1 MKEIII
7 TSSVLILCIML
18 IRVIFR
24 GKISSR
30 LQYALW
36 FLVAL
41 RLIVPS
47 SAQIHMAIGSIEEF
61 RIMDLVEAL
70 EERFGD
76 VTEQLEQPAR
86 FTMSFNSPFAG
97 QMAEFMLGEDMGLPS
112 YAADGPTSVFLAGR
126 IGASWLDILRGIWG
140 GGMVIVTLWMIITN
154 IIFSRRLHRDRKE
167 FVLPEELE
175 SICYGKLSGR
185 TGHGHAAK
193 TGKIKFYITDYLTSS
208 CLYGLPGREAIY
220 LTPDIT
226 EDQNKLRHV
235 VTHEM
240 CHRKHGDSFW
250 AILRSILLAVYWMNP
265 LVWVAAVLSK
275 RDCELA
281 CDEAALLILGEEERI
296 PYGETLLSIINGKN
310 KLSDIACTATTMK
323 GSGKSVKERIR
334 FIADKP
340 RVLGAAVV
348 AVLTLIMII
357 SVAAFTKQ
365 PLFAGHTWE
374 GEITLVTG
382 DMQIS
387 LPETIAGISS
397 YDTDGEGTDLI
408 IYQVASGK
416 EAGRFRELSYEEAVA
431 LMDSGSRIVPVGNY
445 GLNPYLKSHIYSGHS
460 YTAEGWTTHVYE
472 PADGVP
478 GTDIND
484 DTTYMID
491 DGNSSTVTPAE
502 ESRDYLPNEQIITTE
517 NLEHVTM
524 HQYTPAEEQTY
535 GAPAH
540 EDIFYTDEP
549 DSANGVPGTDIND
562 DTTYVIDDDGSST
575 ATPAE
580 ESRDYLPNEQIIITE
595 NLEHVTMHQYMPAE
609 EQTYGALAHEDIF
622 YTDEPEQIATEGS
635 RDYLPNE
642 QIVTVSGAVG
652 GFPQKCYVYVKADY
666 SGIKEKYLSE
676 MEFINAELETAAEQR
691 IVVTA
696 GQRFRTEICA
706 ALAGNRTEYLGNASK
721 TGALVNTLP
730 QTDGLTYKDI
740 TLHTLETEP
749 ETALSLDIRY
759 EFPSE
764 NENMYMTD
772 TDADLLFFN
781 AAMLFAT
788 IKNLDECNFILERYE
803 SGTISGEKGGD
814 EAVKPVST
822 GRLTYSRT
830 ELEEAVGTL
839 WSDEAADSDESYA
852 RWLDDLYSRVADY
865 LS

>member
-47 SAQIHMAIGSIEEF
+47 SAQIHMAIGSLEEF

-97 QMAEFMLGEDMGLPS
+97 QVAKFMLGEDTDMLS
-112 YAADGPTSVFLAGR
+112 NAADGPTSVFLAGR
-126 IGASWLDILRGIWG
+126 IGASWLDILHGIWG
-140 GGMVIVTLWMIITN
+140 GGMVIVALWMIITN

-175 SICYGKLSGR
+175 SICWGKPSGGMSR
-185 TGHGHAAK
+185 GRAAK
-193 TGKIKFYITDYLTSS
+193 TGKIKFYTTDYLTSS

-250 AILRSILLAVYWMNP
+250 SVLRTILLSVYWMNP

-296 PYGETLLSIINGKN
+296 PYGETLLSIISGKN

-323 GSGKSVKERIR
+323 GSGKSVKERIK
-334 FIADKP
+334 FIAEKP

-348 AVLTLIMII
+348 AVFTLIMII

-374 GEITLVTG
+374 GEITLVVG

-397 YDTDGEGTDLI
+397 YDTDEEGADLI
-408 IYQVASGK
+408 IYQAASGK
-416 EAGRFRELSYEEAVA
+416 EAGRFRELSYEEAVS

-445 GLNPYLKSHIYSGHS
+445 GLNPYLKSYGFSRHS
-460 YTAEGWTTHVYE
+460 YTTRGSTTHDYE

-484 DTTYMID
+484 DTTYIID
-491 DGNSSTVTPAE
+491 DDGSTATPAE
-502 ESRDYLPNEQIITTE
+502 ESIDYLPNEQITAGESKDYLPNEQIITTE
-517 NLEHVTM
+517 RLSDSESVTM

-535 GAPAH
+535 GILEH
-540 EDIFYTDEP
+540 EDIFYTDGL
-549 DSANGVPGTDIND
+549 DSVNGVPGTDIND

-575 ATPAE
+575 AIPAE
-580 ESRDYLPNEQIIITE
+580 ESRDYLPN
-595 NLEHVTMHQYMPAE
+595 
-609 EQTYGALAHEDIF
+609 
-622 YTDEPEQIATEGS
+622 EQIATEGS

-642 QIVTVSGAVG
+642 QIVTVSGTAG
-652 GFPQKCYVYVKADY
+652 GFPQKCYIYVKADY
-666 SGIKEKYLSE
+666 SSVKEKYLSE
-676 MEFINAELETAAEQR
+676 MEYINTELETVAEQG
-691 IVVTA
+691 IVVA
-696 GQRFRTEICA
+696 VGQRIRTEICK
-706 ALAGNRTEYLGNASK
+706 ALSEHRTEYLGDASK
-721 TGALVNTLP
+721 TSALVNALP

-803 SGTISGEKGGD
+803 SGIISGEKGAD

>member
-97 QMAEFMLGEDMGLPS
+97 QMAEFMLGEDMGIPS

-126 IGASWLDILRGIWG
+126 IGVSWLDILRGIWG

-167 FVLPEELE
+167 FVIPEELE

-185 TGHGHAAK
+185 TGHGRAVK
-193 TGKIKFYITDYLTSS
+193 TGKIKFYTTDYLTSS

-250 AILRSILLAVYWMNP
+250 SILRSILLAVYWMNP

-334 FIADKP
+334 FIAERP

-387 LPETIAGISS
+387 LPETLAGISS
-397 YDTDGEGTDLI
+397 YDTDEEGTDLI
-408 IYQVASGK
+408 IYQAASGK

-431 LMDSGSRIVPVGNY
+431 LMDSGNRIVPVGNY
-445 GLNPYLKSHIYSGHS
+445 GLNPYLKSYGFSKHS
-460 YTAEGWTTHVYE
+460 YTAEGWTAHVYE

-478 GTDIND
+478 GTD
-484 DTTYMID
+484 T
-491 DGNSSTVTPAE
+491 
-502 ESRDYLPNEQIITTE
+502 
-517 NLEHVTM
+517 
-524 HQYTPAEEQTY
+524 
-535 GAPAH
+535 
-540 EDIFYTDEP
+540 
-549 DSANGVPGTDIND
+549 ND

-575 ATPAE
+575 AIPAE

-595 NLEHVTMHQYMPAE
+595 NLEHVTMHQYTPAG
-609 EQTYGALAHEDIF
+609 EQAYGILEHEDIF
-622 YTDEPEQIATEGS
+622 YTDDPDSANGVPGTDINDDTAYVIDDDGSSTATPAEESRDYLPNEQIATEES

-642 QIVTVSGAVG
+642 QIVTVSGTAG

-666 SGIKEKYLSE
+666 SGIKEKYLNE
-676 MEFINAELETAAEQR
+676 MEYINTELETAAEQG

-706 ALAGNRTEYLGNASK
+706 ALAKKRTEYLGDASK
-721 TGALVNTLP
+721 TSALVNALP

-803 SGTISGEKGGD
+803 SETISGEKDTD

-822 GRLTYSRT
+822 GRLTYNRM
-830 ELEEAVGTL
+830 EIEEAVGTL

>member
-47 SAQIHMAIGSIEEF
+47 SAQIHMAIGTLEEF
-61 RIMDLVEAL
+61 RIRDLVEAL

-76 VTEQLEQPAR
+76 VTEPLEQPVR

-97 QMAEFMLGEDMGLPS
+97 QMAEFMLGEDADILS
-112 YAADGPTSVFLAGR
+112 NAADGPTSVFLAGR

-140 GGMVIVTLWMIITN
+140 GGMVIVALWMIITN

-175 SICYGKLSGR
+175 SICWGKPSGGMSR
-185 TGHGHAAK
+185 GRAAK

-208 CLYGLPGREAIY
+208 CLYGLPGWEAIY

-235 VTHEM
+235 VAHEM

-250 AILRSILLAVYWMNP
+250 SILRTILLVVYWMNP

-296 PYGETLLSIINGKN
+296 PYGETLLSIISGKN

-334 FIADKP
+334 FIAEKP

-374 GEITLVTG
+374 GEITLVAG

-397 YDTDGEGTDLI
+397 YDTDREGNDLI
-408 IYQVASGK
+408 IYQAASGK

-431 LMDSGSRIVPVGNY
+431 LMDSGNRIVPVGNY
-445 GLNPYLKSHIYSGHS
+445 GLNPYLKSYGFSRHS
-460 YTAEGWTTHVYE
+460 YTAEGWTAHVYE
-472 PADGVP
+472 P
-478 GTDIND
+478 
-484 DTTYMID
+484 
-491 DGNSSTVTPAE
+491 
-502 ESRDYLPNEQIITTE
+502 
-517 NLEHVTM
+517 
-524 HQYTPAEEQTY
+524 
-535 GAPAH
+535 
-540 EDIFYTDEP
+540 ED
-549 DSANGVPGTDIND
+549 GVPGTDIND

-580 ESRDYLPNEQIIITE
+580 ESRDYLPNEQITAEESRDYLPNEQIITTE
-595 NLEHVTMHQYMPAE
+595 NLEHVTMHQYTPAE
-609 EQTYGALAHEDIF
+609 EQTYGALSHEDIF
-622 YTDEPEQIATEGS
+622 YTEEPDSVNGVPGTDVNDNTTYVIDDDGNSTAIPAEESRDYLPNEQIATEGS

-642 QIVTVSGAVG
+642 QIVTVSGTAG

-676 MEFINAELETAAEQR
+676 MEYINTELETAAEQG
-691 IVVTA
+691 IVVSV

-706 ALAGNRTEYLGNASK
+706 ALAKNRTEYLGDASK
-721 TGALVNTLP
+721 TGALVNALP

-803 SGTISGEKGGD
+803 SGTISGEKD
-814 EAVKPVST
+814 SEEAVKPVST

-852 RWLDDLYSRVADY
+852 QWLDDLYSRVADY

>member
-1 MKEIII
+1 MKEIVI

-76 VTEQLEQPAR
+76 VTEQLEQPVR

-97 QMAEFMLGEDMGLPS
+97 QVAEFMLGEDTGIPS

-140 GGMVIVTLWMIITN
+140 GGMLIVALWMIITN
-154 IIFSRRLHRDRKE
+154 IIFSRRLHKDRKE

-175 SICYGKLSGR
+175 SICCGKSSGG
-185 TGHGHAAK
+185 TGHGRGGK
-193 TGKIKFYITDYLTSS
+193 RGKIKFYTTDYLTSS

-250 AILRSILLAVYWMNP
+250 SILRSILLAVYWMNP

-310 KLSDIACTATTMK
+310 KLSDIACTSTTMK

-334 FIADKP
+334 FIAEKP

-374 GEITLVTG
+374 GEITLVAG

-397 YDTDGEGTDLI
+397 YDTDREGNDLI
-408 IYQVASGK
+408 IYQAASGK

-431 LMDSGSRIVPVGNY
+431 LMDSGKRIVPVGNY
-445 GLNPYLKSHIYSGHS
+445 GLNPYLKSYGFSRHS
-460 YTAEGWTTHVYE
+460 YTDEGWTTHVYE
-472 PADGVP
+472 PADGIS
-478 GTDIND
+478 GTD
-484 DTTYMID
+484 T
-491 DGNSSTVTPAE
+491 
-502 ESRDYLPNEQIITTE
+502 
-517 NLEHVTM
+517 
-524 HQYTPAEEQTY
+524 
-535 GAPAH
+535 
-540 EDIFYTDEP
+540 
-549 DSANGVPGTDIND
+549 ND

-580 ESRDYLPNEQIIITE
+580 ESRDYLPNEQITAEESRDYLPNEQIITTD
-595 NLEHVTMHQYMPAE
+595 NLEHVTMHQYTPAE
-609 EQTYGALAHEDIF
+609 EQTYGVLAHEDIF
-622 YTDEPEQIATEGS
+622 YTDEPDSANGVPGTDVNDDTTYVIDDDGSSTAIPAEESRDYLPNEQVVTEGS

-642 QIVTVSGAVG
+642 QIVTVSGTAG

-666 SGIKEKYLSE
+666 SGIKEKYLNE
-676 MEFINAELETAAEQR
+676 MEYINTELETAAEQGV
-691 IVVTA
+691 VVTV
-696 GQRFRTEICA
+696 GQRFRTELCA
-706 ALAGNRTEYLGNASK
+706 ALAQKRTEYLGDASK
-721 TGALVNTLP
+721 TSALVNVLP

-759 EFPSE
+759 EFPAE

-803 SGTISGEKGGD
+803 SGTISGEKGTD

-822 GRLTYSRT
+822 GRLIYNRT
-830 ELEEAVGTL
+830 EIEEVVGTL
-839 WSDEAADSDESYA
+839 WSDEAADNDESYA